1 MGLNCSVNDVKWNCQ
16 KISDR
21 KIRVINTADARIENG
36 TALRLNITG
45 VYFMAPLGYES
56 THSKTEFMVSLN
68 DEKGQVT
75 EYKTVVDKVA
85 STDIGYGVK
94 TLQLLNV
101 TFS

>member
-1 MGLNCSVNDVKWNCQ
+1 
-16 KISDR
+16 
-21 KIRVINTADARIENG
+21 
-36 TALRLNITG
+36 
-45 VYFMAPLGYES
+45 
-56 THSKTEFMVSLN
+56 MVSLN
-68 DEKGQVT
+68 DEKGQLT